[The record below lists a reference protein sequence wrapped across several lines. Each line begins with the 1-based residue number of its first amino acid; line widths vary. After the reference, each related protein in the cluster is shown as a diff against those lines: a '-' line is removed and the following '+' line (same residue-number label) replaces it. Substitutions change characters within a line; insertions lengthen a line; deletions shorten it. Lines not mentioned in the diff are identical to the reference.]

1 MESKTLNVCVTGSA
15 GQIGYAFIPLLC
27 TGQVFGPNT
36 KINLRLLDIQP
47 MEAVLKGVI
56 LEIEDCAYPLLNS
69 VTSGSD
75 AN

>member
-1 MESKTLNVCVTGSA
+1 
-15 GQIGYAFIPLLC
+15 
-27 TGQVFGPNT
+27 
-36 KINLRLLDIQP
+36 

-75 AN
+75 ANVMFKDLDVGVFIGGFPRK